1 MIYQLGQS
9 VWLMIADITVS
20 KGNQL
25 SLEDLGRKIEATLE
39 SVHKKLALP
48 QAVRLSIFLR
58 KIGSAAPLRGT

>member
-25 SLEDLGRKIEATLE
+25 RLEDLGRKIEATLE

-48 QAVRLSIFLR
+48 QAVQLSIFLR

>member
-48 QAVRLSIFLR
+48 QAVRLSLFLKENR
-58 KIGSAAPLRGT
+58 

>member
-39 SVHKKLALP
+39 SVHNKLALP
-48 QAVRLSIFLR
+48 QAVRLSIFLKENR
-58 KIGSAAPLRGT
+58 